1 MQAYFCLTKCFV
13 NDIIFCM
20 LGILFYDS
28 LGIFE
33 RILLFVLVAAALVF
47 SIMLHE
53 IAHGYVAHLN
63 GDDTAKNRGRLTLN
77 PKKHFD
83 ILGAIMVVFVGF
95 GYAKPV
101 PVNPNNFRSYR
112 KGCILVSIAGV
123 VTNIIIAFL
132 ASGFYILFYKLAVNA
147 ASMPL
152 SMVSMF
158 FYYLSWFNVVL
169 CFFNILPFFPLDG
182 FNLIDALCKRENA
195 FIRFM
200 RSYGQYILI
209 ALILVSIMVS
219 RVGVP
224 EYFSP
229 LDLYFNYTAHYV
241 SSGFNA
247 FWNLIFGGI

>member
-1 MQAYFCLTKCFV
+1 
-13 NDIIFCM
+13 M
-20 LGILFYDS
+20 LGILFDGN
-28 LGIFE
+28 LGILE
-33 RILLFVLVAAALVF
+33 RVLMFALVATALVF
-47 SIMLHE
+47 SIILHE

-63 GDDTAKNRGRLTLN
+63 GDDTAKHRGRLTLN
-77 PKKHFD
+77 PAKHFD
-83 ILGAIMVVFVGF
+83 LLGVIMVVCVGF

-101 PVNPNNFRSYR
+101 PINPNNFRSYR

-123 VTNIIIAFL
+123 ATNIIISFL
-132 ASGFYILFYKLAVNA
+132 ATGFYVLFYKLSINA
-147 ASMPL
+147 ASIPL
-152 SMVSMF
+152 ALIATF

-169 CFFNILPFFPLDG
+169 CFFNILPFYPLDG
-182 FNLIDALCKRENA
+182 FNLIDALCKRENG

-219 RVGVP
+219 RLGAP
-224 EYFSP
+224 EFFSP